1 MGRTA
6 DNIIQLPRSALRGN
20 DRVLI
25 VDQNNRLRFRTVEL
39 LRLFQD
45 KVLISAGLNEG
56 ERVCLSPIQTVI
68 DGMPVE
74 PIEA

>member
-25 VDQNNRLRFRTVEL
+25 VDQDNRLRFRTVEL

-45 KVLISAGLNEG
+45 KVLISAGLTKG
-56 ERVCLSPIQTVI
+56 DRVCLSPILTVI

-74 PIEA
+74 PIGA